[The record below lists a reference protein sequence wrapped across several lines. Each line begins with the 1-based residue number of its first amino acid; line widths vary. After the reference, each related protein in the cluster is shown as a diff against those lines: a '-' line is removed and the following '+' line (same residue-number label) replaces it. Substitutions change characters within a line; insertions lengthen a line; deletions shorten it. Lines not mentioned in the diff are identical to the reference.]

1 MLVKKI
7 GGFIEM
13 TKFDK
18 EYLELA
24 KRILTEG
31 VEVENRT
38 GINTIKVPSH
48 FFEFDLSRE
57 FPILQSKQV
66 FIRQAVT
73 EMLWIWQMQSNDVK
87 ELNKRNIHI
96 WDQWK
101 VDKDGIYRIYE
112 PNVPGVEYKYEP
124 NKEVVVLDPLSVPIY
139 DPLGHRNPFKPK
151 YDEFGKV
158 MTAKSEIPGL
168 TIKTAKYYG
177 KEYADTIGTGY
188 GFLTNLFQ
196 MTQDMQDVARN
207 HRTERKTVCSLWQNP
222 YLRTAVLP
230 SCVWSVEFDVT
241 DDKLNFMVHQR
252 SCDLPLGLPFNITQY
267 ATFLKMM
274 AQTTGLEPGKLSY
287 SIKDAHIYI
296 DQIDKIKEQIMRWD
310 RYEKMQNWSEIDLI
324 QRQLYLNDLIET
336 KKDFFNDDELRDIDS
351 ELRTIDIILNPTTP
365 ELWLNPEI
373 KDFFEFDNSVKLKD
387 CKIKNYKHMGKL
399 PFPLTQ

>member
-1 MLVKKI
+1 
-7 GGFIEM
+7 M

-24 KRILTEG
+24 KRILKEG

-38 GINTIKVPSH
+38 GINTIKIPSH
-48 FFEFDLSRE
+48 FFEFDLNGE
-57 FPILQSKQV
+57 FPILQSKQF

-73 EMLWIWQMQSNDVK
+73 EMLWIWQMQSNDVR
-87 ELNKRNIHI
+87 ELQKRNVPI
-96 WDQWK
+96 WDKWT

-112 PNVPGVEYKYEP
+112 PKVPGKEYMYEP
-124 NKEVVVLDPLSVPIY
+124 NKEVVVMDPLSVPIY
-139 DPLGHRNPFKPK
+139 DPLGHRHEFKPK
-151 YDEFGKV
+151 YDEFGRE
-158 MTAKSEIPGL
+158 MTAKSKIPGL

-177 KEYADTIGTGY
+177 EEYADTIGTGY
-188 GFLTNLFQ
+188 GFLINDFQ

-207 HRTERKTVCSLWQNP
+207 HRTERKTVYSLWQNS

-230 SCVWSVEFDVT
+230 SCVWSVEMDVT

-274 AQTTGLEPGKLSY
+274 AQTTGLEPGKLNY

-296 DQIDKIKEQIMRWD
+296 DQIDKINEQIDRWN
-310 RYEKMQNWSEIDLI
+310 RYEKMQKWSEAELI

-336 KKDFFNDDELRDIDS
+336 KKDFFNVDELRDIDS
-351 ELRTIDIILNPTTP
+351 ELRTIDMVLNPTTP
-365 ELWLNPEI
+365 ELWLNPEV
-373 KDFFEFDNSVKLKD
+373 KDFFEFDNSIELKD

>member
-1 MLVKKI
+1 
-7 GGFIEM
+7 M

-38 GINTIKVPSH
+38 GINTVKVPSH
-48 FFEFDLSRE
+48 FFEFDLSGE

-73 EMLWIWQMQSNDVK
+73 EMLWIWQMQSNDVR

-112 PNVPGVEYKYEP
+112 PEIPGVEYKYEP
-124 NKEVVVLDPLSVPIY
+124 DKEVVVMDPLSVPIF
-139 DPLGHRNPFKPK
+139 DPLGHRHPFKPK
-151 YDEFGKV
+151 YDENGREMK
-158 MTAKSEIPGL
+158 TKSIIPGL
-168 TIKTAKYYG
+168 TIRAAKYYG
-177 KEYADTIGTGY
+177 EEYADSIGDGY
-188 GFLTNLFQ
+188 GFIVNLYQ
-196 MTQDMQDVARN
+196 MSQDMQDVARN
-207 HRTERKTVCSLWQNP
+207 HRTERKTVYSLWQNA

-230 SCVWSVEFDVT
+230 SCVWSVEMDVT
-241 DDKLNFMVHQR
+241 KDKLNFMVHQR

-267 ATFLKMM
+267 AAFLMMM

-296 DQIDKIKEQIMRWD
+296 NQIDKIEEQIERWN
-310 RYEKMQNWSEIDLI
+310 RYEKMQNWSEAELI
-324 QRQLYLNDLIET
+324 KRQLYLNDLMEN
-336 KKDFFNDDELRDIDS
+336 KKEYFNEDELRDIDS
-351 ELRTIDIILNPTTP
+351 ELRTIDIILNPSTP

-373 KDFFEFDNSVKLKD
+373 KDFFDFDNSLEFKD
-387 CKIKNYKHMGKL
+387 CKIKKYKHMGKL
-399 PFPLTQ
+399 TIPLAQ